1 MENIM
6 RNLYSIILVLF
17 ALACSSEITPAQA
30 LQGDKKSAQM
40 GVSQVN
46 ITPTVPI
53 LMSGYD
59 ARKTPFTGVH
69 DSLFAS
75 ALYFKNEKTSLLLI
89 TADLI
94 GYNRT
99 FVNETRK
106 MISAKI
112 GIPVENIMITAVHNH
127 GGPVTK
133 AYENDVPDAVNQ
145 YLKGLQEK
153 FISMSVHASQTA
165 VPFRMGTAKGS
176 CNMNINRRAEFADGG
191 IWLGRDPEKP
201 CDHELDV
208 VKFEDLNNNTL
219 AVLVNWPCHA
229 TTSGQDNYLITAD
242 WPGAAARY
250 IKKQTGNKTV
260 VAITAGASGDINPLY
275 GPGNDFNEIEAVGY
289 HVGVNAW
296 KTFNEIVTYPVE
308 SISAEQSSLK
318 LPGKKECKNQFPQKT
333 YETGP
338 DVVID
343 FTTFKI
349 GKLIL
354 AGISG
359 ELMNE
364 MGTTVKKQSP
374 YTDTMIITHCNGSSG
389 YICTDKAFSEG
400 GYEVKVT
407 ELMPGAE
414 KPLTERLIKM
424 IHSL

>member
-1 MENIM
+1 
-6 RNLYSIILVLF
+6 
-17 ALACSSEITPAQA
+17 
-30 LQGDKKSAQM
+30 
-40 GVSQVN
+40 
-46 ITPTVPI
+46 
-53 LMSGYD
+53 
-59 ARKTPFTGVH
+59 
-69 DSLFAS
+69 
-75 ALYFKNEKTSLLLI
+75 
-89 TADLI
+89 
-94 GYNRT
+94 
-99 FVNETRK
+99 
-106 MISAKI
+106 
-112 GIPVENIMITAVHNH
+112 
-127 GGPVTK
+127 
-133 AYENDVPDAVNQ
+133 
-145 YLKGLQEK
+145 
-153 FISMSVHASQTA
+153 
-165 VPFRMGTAKGS
+165 MGTGKGS

-208 VKFEDLNNNTL
+208 VKFEDLNNKTL
-219 AVLVNWPCHA
+219 AVLINWPCHA
-229 TTSGQDNYLITAD
+229 TTSGQDNYMITAD

-260 VAITAGASGDINPLY
+260 VGITAGASGDINPLY

-296 KTFNEIVTYPVE
+296 KTFKDIVTYPVE

-333 YETGP
+333 YEIGP

-359 ELMNE
+359 EVMNE
-364 MGTTVKKQSP
+364 MGTAVKKQSP

-400 GYEVKVT
+400 GYEVKVS

-414 KPLTERLIKM
+414 KPLTEKLIKM
-424 IHSL
+424 INVL

>member
-1 MENIM
+1 M
-6 RNLYSIILVLF
+6 RKLYSFILIVITLV
-17 ALACSSEITPAQA
+17 CSSEITTAQA
-30 LQGDKKSAQM
+30 LQGDKKNVQM

-133 AYENDVPDAVNQ
+133 AYENDVPDAINQ
-145 YLKGLQEK
+145 YLKRLQEK
-153 FISMSVHASQTA
+153 FINMSVQASGN
-165 VPFRMGTAKGS
+165 VGPFRMGTGKGS

-201 CDHELDV
+201 CDHELEV
-208 VKFEDLNNNTL
+208 VKFEDLNNKTL
-219 AVLVNWPCHA
+219 AVLINWPCHA

-289 HVGVNAW
+289 HVGINAW
-296 KTFNEIVTYPVE
+296 NTFKDIVTYPVE

-343 FTTFKI
+343 FSTFKI
-349 GKLIL
+349 GKLVL

-364 MGTTVKKQSP
+364 MGTAVKKQSP
-374 YTDTMIITHCNGSSG
+374 YTYTMIITHCNGSSG

-400 GYEVKVT
+400 GYEVKVS

-414 KPLTERLIKM
+414 KPLTEKLIKM
-424 IHSL
+424 INVL

>member
-1 MENIM
+1 M
-6 RNLYSIILVLF
+6 RNLYSF
-17 ALACSSEITPAQA
+17 ALIAIMLVGSGQLTHAQA
-30 LQGDKKSAQM
+30 VQGDKKYVQM

-46 ITPTVPI
+46 ITPAVPI
-53 LMSGYD
+53 LMSGYE

-75 ALYFKNEKTSLLLI
+75 ALYFKNEKTSVLLI

-94 GYNRT
+94 GYSRS

-106 MISAKI
+106 MISGKI

-127 GGPVTK
+127 GGPVTR
-133 AYENDVPDAVNQ
+133 AYENVVPDAINQ
-145 YLKGLQEK
+145 YMKGLQEK
-153 FISMSVHASQTA
+153 FINMSVHASENM
-165 VPFRMGTAKGS
+165 VPFRMGTGKGV

-191 IWLGRDPEKP
+191 VWLGRDPDKP

-208 VKFEDLNNNTL
+208 VKFEDLNNKTL
-219 AVLVNWPCHA
+219 AVLINWPCHA
-229 TTSGQDNYLITAD
+229 TTNGQDNYLITAD

-250 IKKQTGNKTV
+250 IKKQTGNQTV
-260 VAITAGASGDINPLY
+260 VAVTAGASGDINPLY
-275 GPGNDFNEIEAVGY
+275 GPGKDFNEIEAVGY

-296 KTFNEIVTYPVE
+296 KTFNDIVTYPVE
-308 SISAEQSSLK
+308 SIAAEQSSLK
-318 LPGKKECKNQFPQKT
+318 LPGKKQCKDQFPQKT
-333 YETGP
+333 YEPGP
-338 DVVID
+338 DVTID

-364 MGTTVKKQSP
+364 MGMAIKKQSP

-407 ELMPGAE
+407 QLMPGAE
-414 KPLTERLIKM
+414 KPLTEKVIKM
-424 IHSL
+424 IHAL